1 MDGPTI
7 PLSIFFIMVGLV
19 LIARSQIG
27 AAIAHAIRVN
37 ATDADEEGLAV
48 LGQEL
53 EEVKRELEAM
63 RHELAET
70 QERLDFAE
78 RLLASGREQD
88 ARLKP

>member
-7 PLSIFFIMVGLV
+7 PMSILFIMVGLV
-19 LIARSQIG
+19 MIARSQIG

-48 LGQEL
+48 VTQEL
-53 EEVKRELEAM
+53 EAMKREMDAM

-70 QERLDFAE
+70 QERLDFA
-78 RLLASGREQD
+78 
-88 ARLKP
+88 

>member
-1 MDGPTI
+1 MGGPAI
-7 PLSIFFIMVGLV
+7 PMSIAFIMVGLV
-19 LIARSQIG
+19 FISRSQIG

-37 ATDADEEGLAV
+37 ATDADEEGLAM
-48 LGQEL
+48 LSQEL
-53 EEVKRELEAM
+53 EEVKRDLEGV

-78 RLLASGREQD
+78 RLLASGREVD

>member
-1 MDGPTI
+1 MGGPAI
-7 PLSIFFIMVGLV
+7 PMSIAFIMVGLV
-19 LIARSQIG
+19 FISRSQIG

-37 ATDADEEGLAV
+37 ATDADEEGLAM
-48 LGQEL
+48 LSQEL
-53 EEVKRELEAM
+53 EEVKRELEGM

-78 RLLASGREQD
+78 RLLASGREVD